1 MLPICNC
8 SQLSVAQGF
17 QCEDEQQ
24 RRETITLE
32 ESFVDPHLANLAL
45 TTNQAGAL
53 EGQRPLDELD
63 DVLRHAQLRQYGYQV
78 VVLDAIIRILDIN
91 PGRKQLVVVLLVEHF
106 VEEGLLF
113 GTLAASSSTHLVG

>member
-1 MLPICNC
+1 
-8 SQLSVAQGF
+8 SAAQRL
-17 QCEDEQQ
+17 QREDEQQ

-53 EGQRPLDELD
+53 EGQRPLDKLD
-63 DVLRHAQLRQYGYQV
+63 DVLRHAQLRQYGHQV
-78 VVLDAIIRILDIN
+78 IVLDAIIRFLDVN
-91 PGRKQLVVVLLVEHF
+91 PGRKQLVVVPLVEHF

-113 GTLAASSSTHLVG
+113 GTLAASSST